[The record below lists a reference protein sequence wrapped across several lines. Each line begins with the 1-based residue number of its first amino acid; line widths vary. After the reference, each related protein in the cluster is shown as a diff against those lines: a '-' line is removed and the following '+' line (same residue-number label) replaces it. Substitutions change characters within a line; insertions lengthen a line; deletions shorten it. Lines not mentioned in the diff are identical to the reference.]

1 MTRACLLALALLAS
15 LPFVD
20 GVIRG
25 AVQCE
30 SVRTCPVHT
39 EAGGRP

>member
-1 MTRACLLALALLAS
+1 MRNVTILALALLAS
-15 LPFVD
+15 LPFVNA
-20 GVIRG
+20 IIAG

-30 SVRTCPVHT
+30 SARTCPVHT